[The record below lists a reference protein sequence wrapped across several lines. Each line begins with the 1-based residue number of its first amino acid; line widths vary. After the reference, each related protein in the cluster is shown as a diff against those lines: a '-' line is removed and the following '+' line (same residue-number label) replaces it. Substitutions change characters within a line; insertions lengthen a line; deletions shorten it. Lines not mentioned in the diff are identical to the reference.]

1 MELIL
6 MARAGFDP
14 EQSIV
19 LWENMSSDPGPR
31 PPEFL
36 ATYPSPETQITALR
50 DLMDQALSARVQ
62 ALSSGLVPD
71 CITGVL
77 N

>member
-1 MELIL
+1 MGLML

-19 LWENMSSDPGPR
+19 LWENMSSDRGLR

-36 ATYPSPETQITALR
+36 ATHPSPETRFTTVR
-50 DLMDQALSARVQ
+50 ELMDQALSARVQ
-62 ALSSGLVPD
+62 ALSSGLVSD
-71 CITGVL
+71 CIPGVL